1 MTKSDLYR
9 TVGILGGMG
18 AEAGVELAR
27 RIIVASGARIDQ
39 EQVPCILIT
48 NPTMPD
54 RPTFLEGRGPD
65 PYPEMERT
73 LRMLVAAGA
82 ELIAVPCNT
91 AHVWYDRWC
100 ASAGVP
106 VAHMI
111 RAMVRKQAEAPC
123 RAVGV
128 LCTRATVNGGVYQ
141 ACCAEAGIE
150 ALMSTEDE
158 LSDLVLK
165 AIYGDL
171 EAGLVGLKGSNKSR
185 PIVDL
190 MLEASRRLI
199 DRGAEAI
206 WLACTEISLVRDELA
221 TALPVPVADAL
232 DVLADEVVRLARR

>member
-1 MTKSDLYR
+1 
-9 TVGILGGMG
+9 MG

-82 ELIAVPCNT
+82 DLIAVPCNT

-100 ASAGVP
+100 ESSGVP

-111 RAMVRKQAEAPC
+111 RAMVRKQADSPC

-128 LCTRATVNGGVYQ
+128 LCTRATVSGGVYQ
-141 ACCAEAGIE
+141 ACCAEAGIT

-158 LSDLVLK
+158 LRDLVLK
-165 AIYGDL
+165 SIYGDL
-171 EAGLVGLKGSNKSR
+171 DVGLVGLKGSNKSQ

-190 MLEASRRLI
+190 MWEASQRLLE
-199 DRGAEAI
+199 RGAEAL
-206 WLACTEISLVRDELA
+206 WLACTEISLIRDELA
-221 TALPVPVADAL
+221 ALSPVPVVDAL
-232 DVLADEVVRLARR
+232 DVLAEEVVRLARR